1 MRTYFDLNDLANA
14 WAKRN
19 ASKGPKVQ
27 ETVNPDK
34 KPGAVKRTFLVL
46 LLLVALAA
54 AAMNSFYTLSEDK
67 MAVVT
72 TFGRPASVMTSG
84 LKFKIPFIQQVHKM
98 TKEIRGMSIGYN
110 PDYDTQNH
118 ANSENNPVPVPTESE
133 MITKDFNFV
142 NVDFYIE
149 YQIIDPVKAYI
160 NSETYMP
167 ILKNLA
173 QSYIRDTVGSYSVD
187 EVITTGKSE
196 IQAKVKLLLSER
208 LEQEDIGI
216 GIYNVTIQDAE
227 PPTEAVSNA
236 FKAVEDAKQGMDTK
250 INEAKKYQSQQL
262 PAANARV
269 DKLTRDAEAYRQQRI
284 SEAEG
289 QVARFNEMYEE
300 YIKYPLITKKRMFYE
315 TMEDMLPSLKVII
328 DGGGGTQTVLPLDS
342 FTGSGDSGSGG
353 SNSGGSNSGSSGSP
367 DSDGS
372 GSDHSGSGSSA
383 SGRTQENS
391 AGTSGAS
398 AAASGQ
404 EADNIQT
411 GQAGEGGDGR

>member
-1 MRTYFDLNDLANA
+1 MRTYFDLNDLANE
-14 WAKRN
+14 WAKRK

-34 KPGAVKRTFLVL
+34 KPGVVKRTFLVL
-46 LLLVALAA
+46 LLLAVLAA

-110 PDYDTQNH
+110 PDYDAQNH

-160 NSETYMP
+160 NSETYMS

-353 SNSGGSNSGSSGSP
+353 SGNS

-372 GSDHSGSGSSA
+372 GSGHSGSGSSA
-383 SGRTQENS
+383 SGRTQENA

-404 EADNIQT
+404 EAYNIQT